1 MGSLRRALLSISSLG
16 YGFLG
21 VACGE
26 PSSPATE
33 VSTNG
38 PVNTSGMGVTGAS
51 TTGASTSG
59 AGTTGAGTTGAGTT
73 QGVQSTVAGATN
85 ASTSAS
91 GTVSTTTGAATSTAS
106 ATSTGATGVGGGM
119 GTATSDGSS
128 STTGAPPEPEP
139 TLITSGQGNY
149 WVVGEVTE
157 SAGGGAATITVNQDE
172 ALQDWIGFGGTF
184 NEAGW
189 DALKEVSAEDRDRAL
204 RLLFDKNDGIGFTH
218 GRVPVGSSDYGLD
231 RYSLAETPNDYTME
245 HFSIDRDRQD
255 LIPYIH
261 AALEVNPNIKFWAS
275 PWSPPPWMKDNNAFD
290 RGNMKSD
297 DQTLAAHALY
307 LARFVEEYAA
317 EGIVIEAI
325 HPQNEPGYAQDY
337 PSCLWSGSLMADYIA
352 NHLGPLFAERL
363 PDTQVWLGTMSN
375 PNDSNIVSAVMG
387 NATARGFV
395 KGIALQWGMGD
406 GNLPS
411 QYASQYQIP
420 IMQSEHKCGNYPWEG
435 GNANLAPNDHAY
447 AEESWGF
454 FKNWIGKNVNAYM
467 AWNMVLDTVGR
478 NLDNVRPWAQN
489 ALLAV
494 DRATGELKITPTYYL
509 FRHLGQYVE
518 PGAVR
523 VATQGGDVLAFK
535 NPDGSIVAVVHNQ
548 GQQAADTTL
557 AVAGTTLQ
565 FSVPARG
572 WATVNWQG

>member
-1 MGSLRRALLSISSLG
+1 MG
-16 YGFLG
+16 
-21 VACGE
+21 
-26 PSSPATE
+26 PATG
-33 VSTNG
+33 S
-38 PVNTSGMGVTGAS
+38 
-51 TTGASTSG
+51 
-59 AGTTGAGTTGAGTT
+59 TGAGTASTL
-73 QGVQSTVAGATN
+73 GVQSTVTAA
-85 ASTSAS
+85 TSAS
-91 GTVSTTTGAATSTAS
+91 SSGSGIVSTTTGGAATTAS
-106 ATSTGATGVGGGM
+106 STSSGPTGVGGGS
-119 GTATSDGSS
+119 GTATSDGSI
-128 STTGAPPEPEP
+128 STTGAPAEPEP
-139 TLITSGQGNY
+139 TLITSAQGNY

-157 SAGGGAATITVNQDE
+157 TAGGGAATITVDE
-172 ALQDWIGFGGTF
+172 DQTLQEWIGFGGTF

-189 DALKEVSAEDRDRAL
+189 DALKEVSAEDRDLAL

-245 HFSIDRDRQD
+245 NFSIERDRQD

-261 AALEVNPNIKFWAS
+261 AALAVNPNIKFWAS

-352 NHLGPLFAERL
+352 THLGPLFAERL

-420 IMQSEHKCGNYPWEG
+420 VMQSEHKCGNYPWEG

-478 NLDNVRPWAQN
+478 NLDTVRPWAQN

-494 DRATGELKITPTYYL
+494 DRGTGELKITPTYYL

-535 NPDGSIVAVVHNQ
+535 NPDGSIVAVVYNQ
-548 GQQAADTTL
+548 SQQAADTTL
-557 AVAGTTLQ
+557 AVAGTNLQ
-565 FSVPARG
+565 FSIPGRG